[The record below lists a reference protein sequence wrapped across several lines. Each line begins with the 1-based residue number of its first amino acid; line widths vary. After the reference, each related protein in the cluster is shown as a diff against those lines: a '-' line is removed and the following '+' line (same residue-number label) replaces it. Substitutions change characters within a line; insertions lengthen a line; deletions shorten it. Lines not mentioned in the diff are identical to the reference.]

1 MDVERRRLAVS
12 GGELAYVDL
21 GEGPPVL
28 LLHGFPT
35 SSFLWRREVWLLSQ
49 GMRVLAPDLL
59 GYGESAAAQGADLS
73 VKAQAGYLRELLGVL
88 GVEELA
94 VVGHQ
99 VGGAVALEL
108 ALEPATGGGPK
119 VTALALVDAVCLGAR
134 PLAGMEGLLE
144 AAGRGEPEGALR
156 AVLERAVGRPERR
169 DSAVLEGYL
178 APWRRDPQALLR
190 AARAL
195 GGEPPGRSEEELAA
209 LDVPT
214 LVLWGEED
222 PMLPAA
228 LAERLGEVLPDATV
242 ALLPGC
248 SHLVNEDAPDTV
260 GPLLFQYLRAR
271 YLGVGHRHPEPG
283 PVEVLLA
290 PPGRRAP
297 AGG

>member
-1 MDVERRRLAVS
+1 MDVERRRLPVS
-12 GGELAYVDL
+12 GGELAFVDL
-21 GEGPPVL
+21 GEGPSVL

-59 GYGESAAAQGADLS
+59 GYGESRAAEGADLS
-73 VKAQAGYLRELLGVL
+73 VRAQAGYLRELLGAL
-88 GVEELA
+88 GVERA
-94 VVGHQ
+94 AAVGHQ

-108 ALEPATGGGPK
+108 ALGAATGGGPR
-119 VTALALVDAVCLGAR
+119 VGALALVDAVCLGAR
-134 PLAGMEGLLE
+134 PLAGMEGLLGP
-144 AAGRGEPEGALR
+144 GRPERLERALT
-156 AVLERAVGRPERR
+156 AFVERAVGRPERR
-169 DSAVLEGYL
+169 DPGLLEGYL
-178 APWRRDPQALLR
+178 GPWRRDPGALMR

-195 GGEPPGRSEEELAA
+195 GEEPLGPSEAELAA

-222 PMLPAA
+222 PFVPAA

-260 GPLLFQYLRAR
+260 GLLLLQYLRAR
-271 YLGVGHRHPEPG
+271 YLGLGHRHPEPG
-283 PVEVLLA
+283 PVEVTLA
-290 PPGRRAP
+290 PPRRRAQ
-297 AGG
+297 GGD